1 MTIVS
6 LKSRQRSPNLPSGIT
21 EKMYRFA
28 EGVADGLSAADAYRA
43 AFNTSNMLPKTVRD
57 EASRLLKNRGVSTAL
72 EALRA
77 EKTHQ
82 QRVSRQKSEDR
93 VWEHLWGLVDGVE
106 TPPGVKVRA
115 LTLAA
120 ELAGMMGGVS
130 NQEEGPSTVEELE
143 AELLSKLSRH
153 LSTDRH
159 ASCTTACSFTI
170 DAGYGVSACSVKPSE
185 AIWSNIQSASSE
197 AKINT

>member
-1 MTIVS
+1 MTIAS

-21 EKMYRFA
+21 EKMFRFA
-28 EGVADGLSAADAYRA
+28 EGVANGLSAADAYRA

-57 EASRLLKNRGVSTAL
+57 EASRLLKNPGVSRAL

-93 VWEHLWGLVDGVE
+93 VWEHLWGLIDGVE
-106 TPPGVKVRA
+106 TPPSVKVRA

-120 ELAGMMGGVS
+120 ELAGMFNGVP
-130 NQEEGPSTVEELE
+130 NKDPAPFTAGELE
-143 AELLSKLSRH
+143 IELANRLRAYRH
-153 LSTDRH
+153 L
-159 ASCTTACSFTI
+159 
-170 DAGYGVSACSVKPSE
+170 V
-185 AIWSNIQSASSE
+185 
-197 AKINT
+197 

>member
-1 MTIVS
+1 MNVS
-6 LKSRQRSPNLPSGIT
+6 PIKRQRSANLPSGIT

-43 AFNTSNMLPKTVRD
+43 AFNTQNMLPKTVRD
-57 EASRLLKNRGVSTAL
+57 EASRLLKNPGITAAL
-72 EALRA
+72 HGLRA

-93 VWEHLWGLVDGVE
+93 VWEHLWGLIDGVE

-120 ELAGMMGGVS
+120 ELAGMLNGIS
-130 NQEEGPSTVEELE
+130 NQDPAPLTAGELE
-143 AELLSKLSRH
+143 IELANRLRAYRH
-153 LSTDRH
+153 L
-159 ASCTTACSFTI
+159 
-170 DAGYGVSACSVKPSE
+170 V
-185 AIWSNIQSASSE
+185 
-197 AKINT
+197 

>member
-1 MTIVS
+1 MTSMSSIT
-6 LKSRQRSPNLPSGIT
+6 RQRSANLPSGIT

-28 EGVADGLSAADAYRA
+28 GGVADGLSAADAYRA
-43 AFNTSNMLPKTVRD
+43 AFNTQNMLPKTVRD
-57 EASRLLKNRGVSTAL
+57 EASRLLKNRGVTAAL

-77 EKTHQ
+77 EKTYQ
-82 QRVSRQKSEDR
+82 QHLSRLKVEDR
-93 VWEHLWGLVDGVE
+93 VWSHLWGLIDGVE
-106 TPPGVKVRA
+106 TPPSVKVRA

-130 NQEEGPSTVEELE
+130 NQEEGPSTIEELE

-153 LSTDRH
+153 LSTGRH

-170 DAGYGVSACSVKPSE
+170 DAGCSVSACSVKPSE